1 MKGVRLGVFA
11 ALAAALLL
19 SVGSAAAAPDPS
31 FGQGGGVMTFLST
44 EGSHAHALVLQPDG
58 KLVAVG
64 TVTAPQGAP
73 EEFAL
78 VRYLPDG
85 SLDTSFGSGGVVET
99 PIPSGYAEA
108 NAAVLQPDGKIVV
121 AGDYLSA
128 AGSEFALAR
137 YNTDGSLDT
146 SFGSGGIVTTQVEGV
161 NSKAFGL
168 VLQPDGKIVAGGEAT
183 SSTGNGSALV
193 RYLPDGSLDPSFG
206 TGGIAFS
213 TQPGEHGFDA
223 VALQPDGKILGV
235 GQNTPLTRLNTDG
248 SPDTSFGSG
257 GISVVAA
264 AESAALA
271 VQTDGRIV
279 VAGGTSSYFVLARA
293 NPDGSVDQT
302 FGTDALVTTPMGRGP
317 AGASAVAI
325 QPDGKIVAAG
335 TSQPESTALM
345 TVARY
350 DQNGALDSTFGTGGV
365 SATLPSGTTNA
376 GAVAVALQADGK
388 IDVAGSAEPNGW
400 IQGEFGLAR
409 FLVTPTLTVSKN
421 GSGSGSVTS
430 SPAGINCGASCFA
443 SFAAGSV
450 TLTATPAVGSVFA
463 GWSGSCSGTGTC
475 TVALSG
481 DNSVTATF
489 DVALNTLSVTRG
501 GKGRGTVASSPGGI
515 ACGSTC
521 GHAYAYG
528 TAVTLVA
535 RPARGSVFKGW
546 AGACSGT
553 RKTCSLTMSRA
564 RSARALFQPKI
575 ACIVP
580 KLRGRSLRTARH
592 RIRLAHCRTGTV
604 GHRHSR
610 MRKGRVIAQTP
621 PPARRLR
628 AGSKVNIVV
637 SSGRRR

>member
-1 MKGVRLGVFA
+1 MKGLRLGVFA
-11 ALAAALLL
+11 TLVAALLL

-31 FGQGGGVMTFLST
+31 FGQGGGIMTFLST
-44 EGSHAHALVLQPDG
+44 EGSSANALVLQPDG

-64 TVTAPQGAP
+64 TVTPPQGGP
-73 EEFAL
+73 EQFAL

-85 SLDTSFGSGGVVET
+85 SVDSSFGSDGVVET
-99 PIPSGYAEA
+99 PIPGGFAEA
-108 NAAVLQPDGKIVV
+108 NAAALQPDGKIVV
-121 AGDYLSA
+121 AGDYLSS

-137 YNTDGSLDT
+137 YNADGLLDAG
-146 SFGSGGIVTTQVEGV
+146 FGSGGIVTTQVEGV
-161 NSKAFGL
+161 DSKAFGL
-168 VLQPDGKIVAGGEAT
+168 VLQPDGKIVAGGDAT
-183 SSTGNGSALV
+183 SSTDSGSAVV
-193 RYLPDGSLDPSFG
+193 RYLPNGSPDPSFG

-213 TQPGEHGFDA
+213 TQPGENGFDA

-235 GQNTPLTRLNTDG
+235 GQNTPLTRFNTDG

-264 AESAALA
+264 PKAAAIALQA
-271 VQTDGRIV
+271 DGRIV
-279 VAGGTSSYFVLARA
+279 VAGGTSSYFVLVRA
-293 NPDGSVDQT
+293 NSDGSADQT
-302 FGTDALVTTPMGRGP
+302 FGTDALVATPMGRGP

-335 TSQPESTALM
+335 TSQPGSAALI

-350 DQNGALDSTFGTGGV
+350 NQDGSLDSTFGTGGV
-365 SATLPSGTTNA
+365 AATLPRGTVNA
-376 GAVAVALQADGK
+376 GVASVALQADGK
-388 IDVAGSAEPNGW
+388 IDVAGWAEPLGW
-400 IQGEFGLAR
+400 VQAEFGLAR

-421 GSGSGSVTS
+421 ASGSGSVTS
-430 SPAGINCGASCFA
+430 NPAGINCGASCFA
-443 SFAAGSV
+443 SFTAGSV
-450 TLTATPAVGSVFA
+450 TLTPTPGVGSVFA

-481 DNSVTATF
+481 DKSVTATF
-489 DVALNTLSVTRG
+489 DVAMNTLSVTRG
-501 GKGRGTVASSPGGI
+501 GKGRGTVASSPSGI

-535 RPARGSVFKGW
+535 RPARGSVFRGW
-546 AGACSGT
+546 SGACSGT

-564 RSARALFQPKI
+564 RSARAVFQPKI

-592 RIRLAHCRTGTV
+592 RIRLAHCRTGKV

-621 PPARRLR
+621 PPGRHLR
-628 AGSKVNIVV
+628 AGSRVNVVV